1 MPIYY
6 NNSTLLYLGDNMTER
21 HKDYLKEAELK
32 EMKEQ
37 ENKIILNIER
47 RKKMNNLLKSLP
59 DVFYTISVIG
69 GCILVLLFVL
79 IITSIDSD

>member
-1 MPIYY
+1 
-6 NNSTLLYLGDNMTER
+6 
-21 HKDYLKEAELK
+21 
-32 EMKEQ
+32 
-37 ENKIILNIER
+37 
-47 RKKMNNLLKSLP
+47 MNNLLKSLP